1 MIFSSQ
7 LFTNNLHYLL
17 SSQTE
22 VFLLRDTPRVQPNYS
37 EAEHPAQE
45 KTDRRQKA
53 KNDHIKIR
61 KYKNTHQ
68 NMSNNFYSTDSTTHL
83 FRQLLL
89 ATIVPAAG
97 RTAAGWSSKWED
109 FNRAH
114 MWLNWCP
121 CHVFGE
127 SPRFLIFFSW
137 HPYGE
142 RGVQLPQLRRKL
154 WLHMCY

>member
-7 LFTNNLHYLL
+7 LFTNNLHDLL
-17 SSQTE
+17 FSQTE

-37 EAEHPAQE
+37 EAEYPAQE

-61 KYKNTHQ
+61 KYKNMHQ
-68 NMSNNFYSTDSTTHL
+68 NMSNHFYSADSTTHL

-97 RTAAGWSSKWED
+97 RTSAGLWWWQQDGQVSEKTSTGLICGWTDVHVVCLERVQD
-109 FNRAH
+109 F
-114 MWLNWCP
+114 
-121 CHVFGE
+121 
-127 SPRFLIFFSW
+127 SFFSLDILMENV
-137 HPYGE
+137 GSNC
-142 RGVQLPQLRRKL
+142 LN
-154 WLHMCY
+154 